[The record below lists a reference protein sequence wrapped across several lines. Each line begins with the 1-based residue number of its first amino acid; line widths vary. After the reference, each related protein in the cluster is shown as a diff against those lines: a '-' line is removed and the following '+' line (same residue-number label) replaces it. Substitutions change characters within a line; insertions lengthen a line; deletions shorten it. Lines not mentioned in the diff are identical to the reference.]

1 MRRWTNGLPGATARL
16 GAKMALRGLS
26 ASQCRMRADTHP
38 GPEQQCSTQRS
49 DTLMQLSRSTAHR
62 SPLRRTAG
70 PYMLARNLQL
80 CAGQSGSAP
89 PGYIRHRFSRRS
101 REHHRLRHQGS
112 APCFNLRMAEQKLHR
127 PQVACA
133 AIDQRRLGSA
143 HRMRGELFGRDR
155 CRRPTWI
162 RGVHT
167 VAWSRARFGSRRP
180 GNKYSLGLRSVMRR

>member
-70 PYMLARNLQL
+70 PYILA
-80 CAGQSGSAP
+80 QSVVFGA
-89 PGYIRHRFSRRS
+89 
-101 REHHRLRHQGS
+101 
-112 APCFNLRMAEQKLHR
+112 
-127 PQVACA
+127 A
-133 AIDQRRLGSA
+133 AILSGFWGSSVVT
-143 HRMRGELFGRDR
+143 MR
-155 CRRPTWI
+155 
-162 RGVHT
+162 
-167 VAWSRARFGSRRP
+167 RFGMPLLTLADGPGLKPRLQRHEQLPTMAHERNSISR
-180 GNKYSLGLRSVMRR
+180 

>member
-70 PYMLARNLQL
+70 PYILAPFAHGVFGTPTPSMGNEVETRGPALV
-80 CAGQSGSAP
+80 AEVSA
-89 PGYIRHRFSRRS
+89 
-101 REHHRLRHQGS
+101 
-112 APCFNLRMAEQKLHR
+112 A
-127 PQVACA
+127 
-133 AIDQRRLGSA
+133 
-143 HRMRGELFGRDR
+143 
-155 CRRPTWI
+155 
-162 RGVHT
+162 
-167 VAWSRARFGSRRP
+167 
-180 GNKYSLGLRSVMRR
+180 